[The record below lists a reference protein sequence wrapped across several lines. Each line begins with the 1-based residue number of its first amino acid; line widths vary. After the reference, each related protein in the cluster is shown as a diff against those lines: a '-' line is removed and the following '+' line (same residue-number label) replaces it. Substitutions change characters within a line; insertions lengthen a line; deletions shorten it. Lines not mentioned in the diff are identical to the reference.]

1 MNKNIDSAV
10 KILNSG
16 GVIIFPTDTAFGI
29 GCRIDSNEA
38 IKRLFSIRKRPS
50 TLPMPVLVSGKE
62 MAKKYW
68 SHLPK
73 DVEKKLIKKYWPGA
87 LTIVLPANLN
97 LVPSLARGGR
107 KNIGI
112 RMPDN
117 ELILEII
124 EKCGVPILGPS
135 SNFHNE
141 QTPYSFNELDKNLIQ
156 KVDLVISG
164 QPRFKNTSTVIDCS
178 SSPWRILRK
187 GAIDIKI

>member
-16 GVIIFPTDTAFGI
+16 GVIIFPTDTAFGV
-29 GCRIDSNEA
+29 GCRIDKDEA
-38 IKRLFSIRKRPS
+38 IKRLFSIRKRP
-50 TLPMPVLVSGKE
+50 LNMPIPVLVSKKE
-62 MAKKYW
+62 MAERYW
-68 SHLPK
+68 ESLPTE
-73 DVEKKLIKKYWPGA
+73 VEEKLIKKYWPGA
-87 LTIVLPANLN
+87 LTIILPANLN

-117 ELILEII
+117 DLILEII

-135 SNFHNE
+135 ANFHNE

-156 KVDLVISG
+156 KVDFVLNGKSK
-164 QPRFKNTSTVIDCS
+164 FKNTSTVIECS